1 MEDCLKSGSNN
12 AQNSKALLYP
22 ICKNDPLRDNSLD
35 TFARPATQGIKQYKE
50 K

>member
-22 ICKNDPLRDNSLD
+22 ICKNDSLRDNGLD
-35 TFARPATQGIKQYKE
+35 AFARPARQGMKQHNE
-50 K
+50 E